1 MSVRSA
7 RGIGRWLVMVVL
19 ALPVAAVA
27 TPTDRIIIKVAESM
41 RSAVL
46 ADGGPA
52 PRAHARIAGLSAAA
66 GRDVAWLRAM
76 SGGADVLRLPQ
87 ALPLDEVEAL
97 ADALASLPG
106 VEYAV
111 PDHRVFPMIQ
121 PNDPRFG
128 EQWNLQPV
136 RTTGQP
142 NYGIDAPAA
151 WGITTGEAVTVAVVD
166 TGILFDHLDLSGK
179 TWAQDGYPYGVGYDF
194 IGADADGSYF
204 TANDGDG
211 RDDDASD
218 PGDGVKKE
226 EADVRDYCPTL
237 DSDVDSSWHGTHV
250 AGIIAAASDNGL
262 GVAGVSWGAMILP
275 VRVLGKCGGYES
287 DVVDGIRWAAGLPV
301 AGVPTNPHPA
311 RIINLSLGGPGTCTT
326 TWQQAIDDASNAG
339 ALVIAAA
346 GNGGDSLN
354 LRSWVPASC
363 RNTMAV
369 ASTTRDGTR
378 PEYSNYG
385 RVVALSAPGGRNAD
399 DAILSTADG
408 GKMDPALDS
417 HIGAKAGTS
426 MSAAHVAGVAAL
438 ILSEDPTLHWKD
450 VAYLLT
456 TNVTPFPAGSN
467 CDTQG
472 GCGPGILNAGLA
484 VAATTDFEG
493 RPPEPTS
500 SGGGGATSAYW
511 LGLLVLLPGA
521 RAARRKRAVQRAP
534 DSAP

>member
-1 MSVRSA
+1 MRSA
-7 RGIGRWLVMVVL
+7 RGVGRWLVMVVL
-19 ALPVAAVA
+19 VLPVAAAA
-27 TPTDRIIIKVAESM
+27 TPTDRIIIKVAEPM
-41 RSAVL
+41 RAAVL

-52 PRAHARIAGLSAAA
+52 PRAHARIAGLSTAA

-97 ADALASLPG
+97 ADALASLPE

-111 PDHRVFPMIQ
+111 PDQRVFPMLQ

-128 EQWNLQPV
+128 DQWNLQPV
-136 RTTGQP
+136 RTTGRV

-151 WGITTGEAVTVAVVD
+151 WDITTGDAVTVAVVD
-166 TGILFDHLDLSGK
+166 TGILFGHLDLVGK
-179 TWAQDGYPYGVGYDF
+179 TWGQDGHAFGVGYDF
-194 IGADADGSYF
+194 VGPDGPGDYF

-211 RDDDASD
+211 RDPDASD
-218 PGDGVKKE
+218 PGDWVTVDDAAKPG
-226 EADVRDYCPTL
+226 CPTPPDGEEL
-237 DSDVDSSWHGTHV
+237 IPSSWHGTHV
-250 AGIIAAASDNGL
+250 AGIIAAASDNGER
-262 GVAGVSWGAMILP
+262 VAGVSWGAMILP
-275 VRVLGKCGGYES
+275 VRVMGKCGGYAS
-287 DVVDGIRWAAGLPV
+287 DVVDGIRWAAGLSV
-301 AGVPTNPHPA
+301 AGVPPNPRPA

-326 TWQQAIDDASNAG
+326 TWQQAIDDAANAG
-339 ALVIAAA
+339 ALVITAA
-346 GNGGDSLN
+346 GNSGDNLN
-354 LRSWVPASC
+354 LVSWVPASC

-369 ASTTRDGTR
+369 ASTARDGTR

-385 RVVALSAPGGRNAD
+385 RVVALSAPGGRSAD

-408 GKMDPALDS
+408 GKMDPAVDS
-417 HIGAKAGTS
+417 HIGAKIGTS

-450 VAYLLT
+450 VAYILT
-456 TNVTPFPAGSN
+456 TNVTPFPEGSN
-467 CDTQG
+467 CDAQG

-484 VAATTDFEG
+484 VAAVADFEG
-493 RPPEPTS
+493 RPPER
-500 SGGGGATSAYW
+500 SGGGGALGAYW

-521 RAARRKRAVQRAP
+521 LAARRRRAAQRAP

>member
-1 MSVRSA
+1 
-7 RGIGRWLVMVVL
+7 MVVL

-41 RSAVL
+41 RPAVL

-76 SGGADVLRLPQ
+76 SGGADVLRLPG
-87 ALPLDEVEAL
+87 ALPLAEVEAV
-97 ADALASLPG
+97 AEALAALPG

-111 PDHRVFPMIQ
+111 PDQRVFPMLA

-136 RTTGQP
+136 RTTGRV

-151 WGITTGEAVTVAVVD
+151 WDITTGDAVTVAVVD
-166 TGILFDHLDLSGK
+166 TGIIYGHLDLAGK
-179 TWAQDGYPYGVGYDF
+179 VLDGYDF
-194 IGADADGSYF
+194 IGPDSPGVYF

-211 RDDDASD
+211 RDPDAGD
-218 PGDGVKKE
+218 PGDWVTEE
-226 EADVRDYCPTL
+226 EARTWNCPQG
-237 DSDVDSSWHGTHV
+237 DSSWHGTHV
-250 AGIIAAASDNGL
+250 AGIIAAATDNGL
-262 GVAGVSWGAMILP
+262 EMAGVSWGAMILP
-275 VRVLGKCGGYES
+275 VRVLGKCGGYPS

-301 AGVPTNPHPA
+301 PGVPPNPHPA
-311 RIINLSLGGPGTCTT
+311 RIINLSLGRPADCTAV
-326 TWQQAIDDASNAG
+326 WQDAIDDAANAG
-339 ALVIAAA
+339 ALVITAA
-346 GNGGDSLN
+346 GNGGDNLN

-369 ASTTRDGTR
+369 ASTARDGTR

-408 GKMDPALDS
+408 GKMDPAVDS
-417 HIGAKAGTS
+417 HIGAKIGTS

-438 ILSEDPTLHWKD
+438 VLSEDPTLHWKD
-450 VAYLLT
+450 VAYILT
-456 TNVTPFPAGSN
+456 TNVTPFPEGSN

-484 VAATTDFEG
+484 VAAVADFEG
-493 RPPEPTS
+493 RPPER
-500 SGGGGATSAYW
+500 SGGGGALGAYW
-511 LGLLVLLPGA
+511 LGLLVLLLPGA
-521 RAARRKRAVQRAP
+521 LAARRRRAAQRAP